1 MDNNRK
7 NGSNGNKL
15 AAWQKRIDAAREKM
29 AAEKERLRMQRA
41 RETERLFRTVGEI
54 CCKAAQRPGFGA
66 ALTAVLEAETDQRTR
81 AFLRQMGMLN
91 SPADSAELGNRERE
105 D

>member
-1 MDNNRK
+1 M
-7 NGSNGNKL
+7 NGTNESNGNKL

-29 AAEKERLRMQRA
+29 AAEKERLRMQKA

-81 AFLRQMGMLN
+81 AFLRQMGMFN
-91 SPADSAELGNRERE
+91 SAADSAELGNRERE

>member
-1 MDNNRK
+1 M
-7 NGSNGNKL
+7 NGTNESNGNGNRL
-15 AAWQKRIDAAREKM
+15 AALQKRIDTAREKM
-29 AAEKERLRMQRA
+29 ALKQERVRKREAKE
-41 RETERLFRTVGEI
+41 EERLFRTVGEI

-81 AFLRQMGMLN
+81 AFLRQMGMFN
-91 SPADSAELGNRERE
+91 SAADSAELGNRERE